1 MTILAKFRHFGNK
14 NSNGQLAHYRR
25 QNFDPT
31 LANFYAIGQMYI
43 IVNNQ
48 ILKEKSSHLVTLART
63 NNLNC
68 YWLIFSEI
76 CNWRPPNTS
85 SRHPRPD
92 RARVQRLEDGPS
104 QRGHRAGGQR
114 GQAGWGVRHHRAG
127 PRYPRRDSYWG
138 QAAGIFLKKWTNPG
152 LFFVCFQSFQ
162 TNNTIFTTNQ
172 CEKCPSIIRPRDS
185 NPQPFNMSCHI

>member
-14 NSNGQLAHYRR
+14 NSNGQLVHYRR

-114 GQAGWGVRHHRAG
+114 GQAGWGVRHHRDCNWPDTG
-127 PRYPRRDSYWG
+127 CTV
-138 QAAGIFLKKWTNPG
+138 AANGWMEQIPVRTPAWVWAVAVFCLWW
-152 LFFVCFQSFQ
+152 SFRIEL
-162 TNNTIFTTNQ
+162 N
-172 CEKCPSIIRPRDS
+172 
-185 NPQPFNMSCHI
+185 

>member
-25 QNFDPT
+25 QNFGPT

-68 YWLIFSEI
+68 Y
-76 CNWRPPNTS
+76 
-85 SRHPRPD
+85 
-92 RARVQRLEDGPS
+92 
-104 QRGHRAGGQR
+104 
-114 GQAGWGVRHHRAG
+114 
-127 PRYPRRDSYWG
+127 
-138 QAAGIFLKKWTNPG
+138 
-152 LFFVCFQSFQ
+152 
-162 TNNTIFTTNQ
+162 
-172 CEKCPSIIRPRDS
+172 
-185 NPQPFNMSCHI
+185 